1 MLKVFIA
8 GQKSFGAAVYKAVK
22 DAGYTI
28 TGVACSITTGSKK
41 PHFATRQSLSLSILT
56 SCVHLIFLME
66 RML

>member
-28 TGVACSITTGSKK
+28 TGVACPADG
-41 PHFATRQSLSLSILT
+41 Q
-56 SCVHLIFLME
+56 
-66 RML
+66 